1 LATAPSDAA
10 RIVRQMQRDDEVWG
24 AVVIEEWLLHLC
36 GPVELD
42 QERVRAAQLVVE
54 EALSALVS
62 SVEPELA
69 SLGVQLRLMTP
80 TS

>member
-1 LATAPSDAA
+1 
-10 RIVRQMQRDDEVWG
+10 M
-24 AVVIEEWLLHLC
+24 VIEEWLLHLC